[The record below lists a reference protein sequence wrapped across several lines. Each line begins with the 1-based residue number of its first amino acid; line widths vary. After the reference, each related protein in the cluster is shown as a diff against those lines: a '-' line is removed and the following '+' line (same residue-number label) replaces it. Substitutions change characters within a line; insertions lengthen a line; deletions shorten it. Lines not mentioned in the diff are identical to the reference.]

1 MSLSNAFDP
10 LLHDERDATD
20 AIQNNADQP
29 SVLPENHS
37 SDCLTP
43 DSASSYIE
51 TSNNSISNV
60 HREFTFHKKGIH
72 VANLNVRHI
81 LPKLD
86 ELQITLGVENSPDIL
101 GICETFLDPTVNDTQ
116 LYINDYDFI
125 RKDRHETQDKSGGG
139 LILYH
144 RKSLK
149 CFRRKEFEIS
159 KIETIWCEIIQQY

>member
-1 MSLSNAFDP
+1 M
-10 LLHDERDATD
+10 
-20 AIQNNADQP
+20 
-29 SVLPENHS
+29 PENHS
-37 SDCLTP
+37 SDSLTP

-51 TSNNSISNV
+51 TSNNSLSNV

-81 LPKLD
+81 LPILD
-86 ELQITLGVENSPDIL
+86 ELQITLGVANSPDIT

-125 RKDRHETQDKSGGG
+125 RKDRYETKDKSGGG

-149 CFRRKEFEIS
+149 CFRRKELEIS
-159 KIETIWCEIIQQY
+159 KNRNNLVRNNTTKLKTVSCMYGLPSAKFTFSMDWSV

>member
-10 LLHDERDATD
+10 LLHDARYAAD
-20 AIQNNADQP
+20 AIHNNADQP
-29 SVLPENHS
+29 SVLPKNHS
-37 SDCLTP
+37 SDSLTP
-43 DSASSYIE
+43 DSAYSHIE

-72 VANLNVRHI
+72 VANLNERHI

-86 ELQITLGVENSPDIL
+86 ELQITLCVENSPDIL
-101 GICETFLDPTVNDTQ
+101 GICETFLNPTVNDTQ

-125 RKDRHETQDKSGGG
+125 PKDRYVGQDKYGGG

-149 CFRRKEFEIS
+149 CFRERSLKSQKS
-159 KIETIWCEIIQQY
+159 KQFGAK